1 MASHIEVPDL
11 AVDELKR
18 RARRR
23 LVGAVVLALAAA
35 VILPL
40 LLESDPKPLGS
51 DVSIQIP
58 PIDNSKFVTPLSPAK
73 DAPVKALP
81 DARSD
86 AKGNEKG
93 GASTDGKS
101 DAIAS
106 PQAAAP
112 VTPASAQRGLVEAE
126 QRVLGQGSTAK
137 ATATAPPISDT
148 KAAAPGAVST
158 TTPLASSDIKAAPDA
173 RPAPTAA
180 LDANAPSEKAQA
192 VAEAKSASPAAGAA
206 GAFQIQLAA
215 LSDVKAAGELAKKVK
230 ASGFAVRTEEVPTR
244 KGTVQRV
251 RVGPFATRAAA
262 DTALAKLKSLGYGN
276 PQVIAAK

>member
-1 MASHIEVPDL
+1 MASHIEAPDL

-58 PIDNSKFVTPLSPAK
+58 PIDNSKFITPLSPAK
-73 DAPVKALP
+73 DAPAKLLP
-81 DARSD
+81 DSRGD
-86 AKGNEKG
+86 AKGGVAGDAKG
-93 GASTDGKS
+93 DT
-101 DAIAS
+101 IAV
-106 PQAAAP
+106 PQAASAAAP
-112 VTPASAQRGLVEAE
+112 ATQRGLVDAE
-126 QRVLGQGSTAK
+126 HRVLGQ
-137 ATATAPPISDT
+137 ATTQ
-148 KAAAPGAVST
+148 KMT
-158 TTPLASSDIKAAPDA
+158 TTPAANNRAAGDSASTTAPLASTEIQSATDAAPVA
-173 RPAPTAA
+173 SGEAK
-180 LDANAPSEKAQA
+180 APSEKAQ
-192 VAEAKSASPAAGAA
+192 VVSETKSASPAVASLSG
-206 GAFQIQLAA
+206 FQVQLAA

-230 ASGFAVRTEEVPTR
+230 ASGFTVHTEEVPTR
-244 KGTVQRV
+244 KGPVERV

-262 DTALAKLKSLGYGN
+262 DTAATKLKSLGYGN